1 MLVFQLHNILYPSF
15 VDIQAMF
22 AGRDY
27 FRGLEGILYKTT
39 ERNYFKSRTS
49 RMEYVSDWTKHT
61 KSSAFTSQV
70 ICGATFFMPWS
81 LKIPIGDGFHEFL

>member
-1 MLVFQLHNILYPSF
+1 MLVFQLHNILCPF
-15 VDIQAMF
+15 VDIQAIF

-49 RMEYVSDWTKHT
+49 RMEYVSDWTNHR